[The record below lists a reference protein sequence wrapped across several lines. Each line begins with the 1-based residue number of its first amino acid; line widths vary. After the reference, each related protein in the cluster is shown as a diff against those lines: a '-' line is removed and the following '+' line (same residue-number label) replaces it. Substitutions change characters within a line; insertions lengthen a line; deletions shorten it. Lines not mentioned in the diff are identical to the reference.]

1 MTERVEHITLNGEPY
16 SIGSGCS
23 VSELIETFAGST
35 RGSAVVVDDEIIPRS
50 RWDTHRIEPGQR
62 VELVTAVPGG

>member
-1 MTERVEHITLNGEPY
+1 MTEHGDQILLNGEPY

-23 VSELIETFAGST
+23 ITELLESFAGTT
-35 RGSAVVVDDEIIPRS
+35 RGSAVVVDDDIIPRS
-50 RWDTHRIEPGQR
+50 RWDAHRIEPGQR